1 MNLAYLIALLV
12 IVPGFLFAS
21 NLLVCHKDNE
31 VWEFD
36 PRKSRCDAAY
46 LTAMVAVAA
55 VLLFLIVQK
64 YFGNT
69 ESF

>member
-21 NLLVCHKDNE
+21 NTLVCHQDDQ

-36 PRKSRCDAAY
+36 PKRSKCDAAY
-46 LTAMVAVAA
+46 LTAMVAVAS
-55 VLLFLIVQK
+55 VLIFLIVQK
-64 YFGNT
+64 FFGT
-69 ESF
+69 PAEF